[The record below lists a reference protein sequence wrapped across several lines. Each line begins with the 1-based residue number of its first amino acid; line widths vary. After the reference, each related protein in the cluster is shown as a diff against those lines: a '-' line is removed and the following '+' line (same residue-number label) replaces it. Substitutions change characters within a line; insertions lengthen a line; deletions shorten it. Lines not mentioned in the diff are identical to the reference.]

1 MKKLIVL
8 MLAAAMLLSG
18 CSDKES
24 RLQPSRDDNMTAI
37 IKLPNGEVIE
47 GCPDW
52 LFVGDEMVRVQIDGV
67 AYEVHKNNFAQILE
81 VTE

>member
-24 RLQPSRDDNMTAI
+24 RLQPGRVDNMTAI

-47 GCPDW
+47 GCPDHAIRYSEGS
-52 LFVGDEMVRVQIDGV
+52 VSVQIEGV
-67 AYEVHKNNFAQILE
+67 KYSVHSANVAFVE